1 MRIFVMDKYTGL
13 CLCLLCALLIAVP
26 VLWYQ
31 TEPTSASASAVPV
44 CAAETSEPIL
54 ALTFNLSGDGSDIPA
69 LLASLSD
76 TQCPATFFASADWA
90 SMHTEQIRRISDAG
104 HTVAPLADAPQKA
117 DAKTWLSSIN
127 QAEQVISDITG
138 IASGFSRCAENTN
151 TSSFAEACRQSGRI
165 PVAWSVDSL
174 DWRNFSAEQITFRLK
189 DHMEK
194 GAILRFQTGTQ
205 ATNKISEIVTAIR
218 SAGYTPV
225 PLQTLFPAPVS
236 ENFS

>member
-31 TEPTSASASAVPV
+31 AEPTSAPSSVVPV
-44 CAAETSEPIL
+44 CAAETNEPIL
-54 ALTFNLSGDGSDIPA
+54 AITFNLSGDGNDVPA
-69 LLASLSD
+69 LLASLSEN
-76 TQCPATFFASADWA
+76 QCPATFFASADWA

-104 HTVAPLADAPQKA
+104 HTVAPLAVAPPKA
-117 DAKTWLSSIN
+117 DVKTWLSSIN

-138 IASGFSRCAENTN
+138 IASGFSRCAEDAPA
-151 TSSFAEACRQSGRI
+151 SSFAEACQQSGRI

-174 DWRNFSAEQITFRLK
+174 DWRNFSPEQITFRLT
-189 DHMEK
+189 DRMEK

-205 ATNKISEIVTAIR
+205 ATHSFSEIVANLHT
-218 SAGYTPV
+218 AGYTPV
-225 PLQTLFPAPVS
+225 PLQTMLPAPVS